1 VPPVYA
7 KPKYWA
13 LYFSHIAALRI
24 QRNASGVVQIQI
36 LDKYLGS
43 NSNIRQVRQISFAS
57 LDFKRPRKLSTL

>member
-24 QRNASGVVQIQI
+24 QRNASGV
-36 LDKYLGS
+36 GS
-43 NSNIRQVRQISFAS
+43 NSNIRQVRQIFFAS